1 MRLVLPVIGK
11 CRTGNKV
18 ASIRGPWRW
27 PGQALADMQ
36 GHLFPWLAVF
46 LGVGIGVWFALP
58 WEPQVPF
65 YLAAATLALAAG
77 AAALRGPEGWRPLAA
92 AGFALAVGIMAA
104 GWRAH
109 DIRAP
114 MLEFRYYGP
123 IEGRL
128 VEVDRSQSDALRL
141 TLDQV
146 VLSDVSPARTP
157 VRVRISLQ
165 GGALPVTPPIPGQ
178 RLMLTGHLAAPEG
191 AVEPGGFNFRRM
203 AYFDQ
208 LGGVGYTRNPVL
220 MLAPPADGE
229 RWIDRLRTYLSQ
241 GIMTAVPGDAG
252 AFSSGVL
259 TGDQSG
265 LSQDAVRAL
274 RDSSLAHLLAISGMN
289 MVFIV
294 GFVFLLLRWGI
305 ALVPP
310 LALRIPAKKL
320 SAGLS
325 LGLAYFYLLLSGA
338 NVATERAFI
347 MIAVA
352 LMAVMLD
359 RRAITL
365 RTAAISAI
373 LILVTKP
380 ESLVEAGFQM
390 SFAATLALIAGFGA
404 LDREVM
410 RQRMPRWAIHVFTLV
425 LSSVIGGFATAP
437 FAAAHFNRFSD
448 YGLLANI
455 LTVPVMGAVVM
466 PAGVVAALLAPFG
479 LAALPLWVMEQ
490 GARWILFVAHWVS
503 GLEGAAT
510 AIPAPGGRPLPLI
523 TLGGLVLILWR
534 GRLRLA
540 GLAPIV
546 VAVILWAGADR
557 PALLIASD
565 GSIVGL
571 DGPEG
576 RALSVSR
583 GGGFMARTWLED
595 DGDLTE
601 QIAAAARPG
610 FDGPVAARSFVL
622 GDVRGVALRGKAGL
636 AQLDQACAKVDL
648 VIVNMVA
655 ETPPEGCLLLDLR
668 VLRQTGS
675 VAIRRVGTEL
685 RIVAAKEHGRLWTG
699 APTPAGLVPAE
710 LVGKA
715 SQLKVLATG
724 AAGP

>member
-1 MRLVLPVIGK
+1 
-11 CRTGNKV
+11 V
-18 ASIRGPWRW
+18 AGIRGLWHW

-46 LGVGIGVWFALP
+46 LGAGIAIWFALP
-58 WEPQVPF
+58 WEPDVPF
-65 YLAAATLALAAG
+65 YLAAAVLGTVAG

-92 AGFALAVGIMAA
+92 AACALALGMIAA

-109 DIRAP
+109 DIRSP

-146 VLSDVSPARTP
+146 VLSDVSPDRTP

-165 GGALPVTPPIPGQ
+165 GGAVPVTPPVPGQ
-178 RLMLTGHLAAPEG
+178 RLMMTGHLAAPEG

-220 MLAPPADGE
+220 LLAPPADGAQ
-229 RWIDRLRTYLSQ
+229 WIDRLRTHLSQ

-265 LSQDAVRAL
+265 LSQDAVRDL

-310 LALRIPAKKL
+310 LALRIPAKKV
-320 SAGLS
+320 AAALS
-325 LGLAYFYLLLSGA
+325 LGLAYFYLMLSGA

-352 LMAVMLD
+352 LVAIMLD

-373 LILVTKP
+373 LILLTKP

-466 PAGVVAALLAPFG
+466 PAGVMAALLAPFG
-479 LAALPLWVMEQ
+479 LAGIPLWVMEQ
-490 GARWILFVAHWVS
+490 GARWILFVADWVS
-503 GLEGAAT
+503 SLEGSVT
-510 AIPAPGGRPLPLI
+510 AIPAPGPLALPLI
-523 TLGGLVLILWR
+523 TMGGLILILWR
-534 GRLRLA
+534 GRSRQLGVLPILLA
-540 GLAPIV
+540 LGLWIA
-546 VAVILWAGADR
+546 ADR

-571 DGPEG
+571 DGPDG

-583 GGGFMARTWLED
+583 GGGFLARTWLED
-595 DGDLTE
+595 DGDLTD
-601 QIAAAARPG
+601 QVAAAARPG
-610 FDGPVAARSFVL
+610 FDGPVAARSFAL

-636 AQLDQACAKVDL
+636 AQLDEACATADI
-648 VIVNMVA
+648 VILNMLA
-655 ETPPEGCLLLDLR
+655 EARPAGCLLLDLK

-675 VAIRRVGTEL
+675 VAVVPEADGYRL
-685 RIVAAKEHGRLWTG
+685 VAAKAVGRLWTG
-699 APTPAGLVPAE
+699 PAL
-710 LVGKA
+710 A
-715 SQLKVLATG
+715 SGVLPG
-724 AAGP
+724 RISGG

>member
-1 MRLVLPVIGK
+1 M
-11 CRTGNKV
+11 
-18 ASIRGPWRW
+18 
-27 PGQALADMQ
+27 
-36 GHLFPWLAVF
+36 
-46 LGVGIGVWFALP
+46 
-58 WEPQVPF
+58 
-65 YLAAATLALAAG
+65 
-77 AAALRGPEGWRPLAA
+77 
-92 AGFALAVGIMAA
+92 
-104 GWRAH
+104 
-109 DIRAP
+109 
-114 MLEFRYYGP
+114 
-123 IEGRL
+123 
-128 VEVDRSQSDALRL
+128 
-141 TLDQV
+141 
-146 VLSDVSPARTP
+146 
-157 VRVRISLQ
+157 
-165 GGALPVTPPIPGQ
+165 
-178 RLMLTGHLAAPEG
+178 
-191 AVEPGGFNFRRM
+191 
-203 AYFDQ
+203 
-208 LGGVGYTRNPVL
+208 GYTRNPVL
-220 MLAPPADGE
+220 LLAPPASGAQ
-229 RWIDRLRTYLSQ
+229 WIDRLRTQLSQ

-294 GFVFLLLRWGI
+294 GFVFMLLRWAI

-320 SAGLS
+320 AAALS
-325 LGLAYFYLLLSGA
+325 LGLAYFYLMLSGA

-352 LMAVMLD
+352 LVAIMLD

-373 LILVTKP
+373 LILLTKP

-390 SFAATLALIAGFGA
+390 SFAATLALIAGFAA

-466 PAGVVAALLAPFG
+466 PAGVVAGLLAPFG
-479 LAALPLWVMEQ
+479 LAGVPLWFMEQ
-490 GARWILFVAHWVS
+490 GSRWILFVAHWVS
-503 GLEGAAT
+503 GLEGSVT
-510 AIPAPGGRPLPLI
+510 AIPAPGPWALPLI

-540 GLAPIV
+540 GLAPIAVALGLWV
-546 VAVILWAGADR
+546 VADR

-571 DGPEG
+571 AGPGG

-601 QIAAAARPG
+601 QIDAAARPG
-610 FDGPVAARSFVL
+610 FDGPVAARTFAL

-636 AQLDQACAKVDL
+636 AQLDQACASADI
-648 VIVNMVA
+648 VILNMVA
-655 ETPPEGCLLLDLR
+655 ETRPDRCLLLDLA

-675 VAIRRVGTEL
+675 VAIRPDRDQWRV
-685 RIVAAKEHGRLWTG
+685 IAAKEAGRLWTG
-699 APTPAGLVPAE
+699 PQMSAGLLPYA
-710 LVGKA
+710 LMAG
-715 SQLKVLATG
+715 G
-724 AAGP
+724 AADVDVIAEGSAVP

>member
-1 MRLVLPVIGK
+1 M
-11 CRTGNKV
+11 

-46 LGVGIGVWFALP
+46 MGIGIAVWFALP

-65 YLAAATLALAAG
+65 YLATAVLALIAG

-92 AGFALAVGIMAA
+92 AGFALAIGMIAA

-109 DIRAP
+109 DIRSP

-128 VEVDRSQSDALRL
+128 VDVDRSQSDALRL

-146 VLSDVSPARTP
+146 VLSDVSPGRTP
-157 VRVRISLQ
+157 ARVRISLQ
-165 GGALPVTPPIPGQ
+165 GNAVPVTPPIPGQ
-178 RLMLTGHLAAPEG
+178 RLMMTGHLAAPEG

-220 MLAPPADGE
+220 LLAPPADGAQ
-229 RWIDRLRTYLSQ
+229 WIDRLRTHLSQ
-241 GIMTAVPGDAG
+241 GIMTALPGDAG

-294 GFVFLLLRWGI
+294 GFVFLLLRWCI

-310 LALRIPAKKL
+310 LALRVPAKKL
-320 SAGLS
+320 AAALS
-325 LGLAYFYLLLSGA
+325 LGLAYFYLILSGA

-352 LMAVMLD
+352 LVAVMLD

-373 LILVTKP
+373 LILLTKP

-390 SFAATLALIAGFGA
+390 SFAATLALVAGFGA

-448 YGLLANI
+448 YGLLANV

-479 LAALPLWVMEQ
+479 LAAFPLWVMEQ
-490 GARWILFVAHWVS
+490 GSRWILFVAHWVS
-503 GLEGAAT
+503 GMEGSVT
-510 AIPAPGGRPLPLI
+510 AIPAPGPWALPLI
-523 TLGGLVLILWR
+523 TFGGLVLILWR
-534 GRLRLA
+534 GRMRLV
-540 GLAPIV
+540 GLVPVV
-546 VAVILWAGADR
+546 VALGLWVAADR

-571 DGPEG
+571 DGPDG

-583 GGGFMARTWLED
+583 GGGFLARTWLED
-595 DGDLTE
+595 DGDLTD
-601 QIAAAARPG
+601 QITAAARPG
-610 FDGPVAARSFVL
+610 FEGPVAARTFVL
-622 GDVRGVALRGKAGL
+622 GNVRGVALRGKAGL
-636 AQLDQACAKVDL
+636 ALLDKTCASADI
-648 VIVNMVA
+648 VILNMVA
-655 ETPPEGCLLLDLR
+655 ETRPEGCLLLDLG

-675 VAIRRVGTEL
+675 VAIRQEGDALRV
-685 RIVAAKEHGRLWTG
+685 IAAKEAGRLWTG
-699 APTPAGLVPAE
+699 AQMPPGLLPRRVMAGGASKVDVIAEGPTSP
-710 LVGKA
+710 
-715 SQLKVLATG
+715 
-724 AAGP
+724 

>member
-1 MRLVLPVIGK
+1 
-11 CRTGNKV
+11 
-18 ASIRGPWRW
+18 
-27 PGQALADMQ
+27 MQ

-46 LGVGIGVWFALP
+46 LGVGIAVWFALS
-58 WEPQVPF
+58 WEPQLPF
-65 YLAAATLALAAG
+65 YLIAGGLAAATG
-77 AAALRGPEGWRPLAA
+77 AAALRGPDGWRPVAA
-92 AGFALAVGIMAA
+92 AACALAVGLVAA

-109 DIRAP
+109 DVRSP

-146 VLSDVSPARTP
+146 VLSDVAPARTP
-157 VRVRISLQ
+157 LKVRISLQ
-165 GGALPVTPPIPGQ
+165 GGAVPATPPVPGQ
-178 RLMLTGHLAAPEG
+178 RLILTGLLAAPEG

-220 MLAPPADGE
+220 MIAPPADGAQ
-229 RWIDRLRTYLSQ
+229 WIDRLRTRLSQ

-310 LALRIPAKKL
+310 LALRVPAKKV
-320 SAGLS
+320 AAALS
-325 LGLAYFYLLLSGA
+325 LGVAYFYLVLSGA

-352 LMAVMLD
+352 LVAVLLD

-373 LILVTKP
+373 LILLTKP

-390 SFAATLALIAGFGA
+390 SFAATLALIAGFAA

-425 LSSVIGGFATAP
+425 LSSVIGGVATAP
-437 FAAAHFNRFSD
+437 FAAAHFNRFAD

-466 PAGVVAALLAPFG
+466 PAGVMAALLAPFG

-490 GARWILFVAHWVS
+490 GARWILFVAHWIS
-503 GLEGAAT
+503 AMEGSVT
-510 AIPAPGGRPLPLI
+510 AIPAPAPSSLPLI
-523 TLGGLVLILWR
+523 AFGGLILILWR

-540 GLAPIV
+540 GAVPII
-546 VAVILWAGADR
+546 VALGLWSGTER
-557 PALLIASD
+557 PSLLVASD
-565 GSIVGL
+565 GSVVGL
-571 DGPEG
+571 YGPDG
-576 RALSVSR
+576 RALSVAR

-595 DGDLTE
+595 DGDLADQET
-601 QIAAAARPG
+601 AAARSG
-610 FDGPVAARSFVL
+610 FDGPVAARRFVV
-622 GDVRGVALRGKAGL
+622 GEVRGVALRGKAGL
-636 AQLDQACAKVDL
+636 AMVDQACAGADI
-648 VIVNMVA
+648 VILNMVA
-655 ETPPEGCLLLDLR
+655 LARPESCLLLDLK

-675 VAIRRVGTEL
+675 VAIQREGDDL
-685 RIVAAKEHGRLWTG
+685 RIIAAKAAGRLWTG
-699 APTPAGLVPAE
+699 PQMPPGLLPPLLAADRANNVA
-710 LVGKA
+710 VAAQGTA
-715 SQLKVLATG
+715 SR
-724 AAGP
+724 

>member
-1 MRLVLPVIGK
+1 
-11 CRTGNKV
+11 V
-18 ASIRGPWRW
+18 ASIRGPWQW

-46 LGVGIGVWFALP
+46 MGIGIAIWFALP
-58 WEPQVPF
+58 WEPQMPF
-65 YLAAATLALAAG
+65 YLATAMLALAAG
-77 AAALRGPEGWRPLAA
+77 AAGMRGPETWRPLAA
-92 AGFALAVGIMAA
+92 AGFALAIGIIAA

-165 GGALPVTPPIPGQ
+165 GDAVPVTPPVPGQ
-178 RLMLTGHLAAPEG
+178 RLMMTGHLAAPEG

-220 MLAPPADGE
+220 LLAPPADGAQ
-229 RWIDRLRTYLSQ
+229 WIDRLRTRLSQ
-241 GIMTAVPGDAG
+241 GIMNAVPGDAG

-265 LSQDAVRAL
+265 LSQDAVQAL
-274 RDSSLAHLLAISGMN
+274 RNSSLAHLLAISGMN

-305 ALVPP
+305 ALIPP
-310 LALRIPAKKL
+310 LVLRIPAKKL
-320 SAGLS
+320 AAGLS

-352 LMAVMLD
+352 LVAVMLD

-373 LILVTKP
+373 LILLTKP

-466 PAGVVAALLAPFG
+466 PAGVMAALLAPFG
-479 LAALPLWVMEQ
+479 LAAIPLWVMEQ
-490 GARWILFVAHWVS
+490 GSRWILFVAHWVS
-503 GLEGAAT
+503 AMDGSVT
-510 AIPAPGGRPLPLI
+510 AIPAPGLWALPLI

-534 GRLRLA
+534 GGARLV

-546 VAVILWAGADR
+546 VALGLWIVADR

-571 DGPEG
+571 AGPDG

-583 GGGFMARTWLED
+583 GGGFLARTWLED
-595 DGDLTE
+595 DGDLTD

-610 FDGPVAARSFVL
+610 FDGPVAARTFVL

-636 AQLDQACAKVDL
+636 AQLDQACASADI
-648 VIVNMVA
+648 VILNMVA
-655 ETPPEGCLLLDLR
+655 ETRPDGCLLLDLT

-675 VAIRRVGTEL
+675 VAIRRDGDAW
-685 RIVAAKEHGRLWTG
+685 RITAAKEAGRLWTG
-699 APTPAGLVPAE
+699 AEMPPGLLPQVLVTKATPAQPVVAE
-710 LVGKA
+710 RVAK
-715 SQLKVLATG
+715 
-724 AAGP
+724 P

>member
-1 MRLVLPVIGK
+1 
-11 CRTGNKV
+11 V
-18 ASIRGPWRW
+18 ASIRGQWRG

-46 LGVGIGVWFALP
+46 VGIGIAIWFALP
-58 WEPQVPF
+58 WEPQMPF
-65 YLAAATLALAAG
+65 YLATAMLALAAG
-77 AAALRGPEGWRPLAA
+77 AAALRGPETWRPLAA
-92 AGFALAVGIMAA
+92 AGFALAIGIIAA

-146 VLSDVSPARTP
+146 VLSDVAPARTP

-165 GGALPVTPPIPGQ
+165 GDAVPLTPPIPGQ
-178 RLMLTGHLAAPEG
+178 RLILTGHLAAPEG

-220 MLAPPADGE
+220 LLAPPADGAQ
-229 RWIDRLRTYLSQ
+229 WIDRLRTRLSQ

-265 LSQDAVRAL
+265 LSQDAVQAL
-274 RDSSLAHLLAISGMN
+274 RNSSLAHLLAISGMN

-305 ALVPP
+305 ALIPP

-320 SAGLS
+320 AAGLS

-352 LMAVMLD
+352 LVAVMLD

-373 LILVTKP
+373 LILLTKP

-466 PAGVVAALLAPFG
+466 PAGVMAALLAPFG

-490 GARWILFVAHWVS
+490 GSRWILFVAHWVS
-503 GLEGAAT
+503 AMDGSVT
-510 AIPAPGGRPLPLI
+510 AIPAPGSWALPLI

-534 GRLRLA
+534 GRLRLV

-546 VAVILWAGADR
+546 VALGLWVVADR

-571 DGPEG
+571 AGPEG
-576 RALSVSR
+576 RSLSVSR
-583 GGGFMARTWLED
+583 GGGFLARTWLED
-595 DGDLTE
+595 DGDLTD

-610 FDGPVAARSFVL
+610 FDGPVAARTFVL
-622 GDVRGVALRGKAGL
+622 GDVRGIALRGKAGL
-636 AQLDQACAKVDL
+636 ARLDQACAEADI
-648 VIVNMVA
+648 VILNMVA
-655 ETPPEGCLLLDLR
+655 ETRPEGCLLLDLK

-675 VAIRRVGTEL
+675 VAIRRDRDAW
-685 RIVAAKEHGRLWTG
+685 RIMAAKDAGRLWTG
-699 APTPAGLVPAE
+699 AETPPGLLPE
-710 LVGKA
+710 RI
-715 SQLKVLATG
+715 TG
-724 AAGP
+724 AKAGSARHDSATDTQPDLGS